1 MGLSRLYILILLIA
15 PSATVAQNAALV
27 KKQAQRY
34 ATASFNGDYK
44 TVIDLT
50 YHKLVT
56 LSGGRE
62 EMQKLITER
71 IESLQKQGIIKFDGS
86 VDAPGK
92 FYKAGTHI
100 HCLVPE
106 TVILKMFNGHYIS
119 RTYLLAISTDQG
131 KSWSFMDVGNMPKD
145 VLYKLLPDY
154 NEDLIIPSSGKPMFF
169 TD

>member
-1 MGLSRLYILILLIA
+1 MRLICLAILLFII
-15 PSATVAQNAALV
+15 PTFTHAQDTALV
-27 KKQAQRY
+27 KKQAQRF
-34 ATASFNGDYK
+34 ATASFNGDFK

-50 YHKLVT
+50 YPKLVG

-62 EMQKLITER
+62 EMEKLINER
-71 IESLQKQGIIKFDGS
+71 IESLKKQGIMKFDGS
-86 VDAPGK
+86 VDAPSK

-106 TVILKMFNGHYIS
+106 TVILRMFNGRYVS

-131 KSWSFMDVGNMPKD
+131 KSWTFMDVGKMPSD

-154 NEDLIIPSSGKPMFF
+154 NDDLVIPSSGKPMFF

>member
-1 MGLSRLYILILLIA
+1 M
-15 PSATVAQNAALV
+15 
-27 KKQAQRY
+27 
-34 ATASFNGDYK
+34 
-44 TVIDLT
+44 
-50 YHKLVT
+50 
-56 LSGGRE
+56 
-62 EMQKLITER
+62 
-71 IESLQKQGIIKFDGS
+71 KFDGS

-106 TVILKMFNGHYIS
+106 TVILRMFNGRYVS

-131 KSWSFMDVGNMPKD
+131 KSWTFMDVGKMPSD

-154 NEDLIIPSSGKPMFF
+154 NDDLVIPSSGKPMFF